1 LSQSALVKSP
11 THTLAR
17 FVVETD
23 DVPDDVLDGMRDALV
38 DTLGVALAGVDE
50 PCAEIARSVTTPAA
64 GTDGASIWGSAR
76 VATPAD
82 AAFVNG
88 IAGHALDFDDTLA
101 SMRGHSS
108 VTTVP
113 VALAIGEAMH
123 ASGKEILTALA
134 LGLEVAG
141 KLGRSLGH
149 GHYLKGWH
157 STATIGAFAATAVA
171 GRLLRV
177 DTGTLCRAWGIAA
190 AQSAG
195 LVRNF
200 GTMAKPFQAGHAA
213 RAGVVATN
221 LSVAGM
227 TADAQIFDSPHGFL
241 ETYAASGVPLGHSVG
256 ELGGRWE
263 VIDPGLNVK
272 RWPCCYCCHRALG
285 GLIEMLQAYEV
296 EASDVISVGV
306 GFPPGTDEP
315 LIYSDP
321 RTGLEAKFSIEYPVA
336 ALLLDGELTLQSFT
350 DAMVQR
356 SAVREL
362 MKRVVR
368 RRVPDE
374 RTYSGTVGYTD
385 IEIATARGQWK
396 RRIDKAPGSVQWPV
410 TAAERR
416 GKFLDCASAVLP
428 SNEARALLDAA
439 EGCVQLVDISSLVS
453 LTIPARQRAGSLPG
467 EATEARAQVAATER
481 P

>member
-1 LSQSALVKSP
+1 LNQSPRVKSP

-17 FVVETD
+17 FVVETRA
-23 DVPDDVLDGMRDALV
+23 VPGEVLDGMRDALV
-38 DTLGVALAGVDE
+38 DTLGVALAGVNE
-50 PCAEIARSVTTPAA
+50 ACAEIARRVTTPTA
-64 GTDGASIWGSAR
+64 GPGEASVWGLA
-76 VATPAD
+76 VDATPAD

-123 ASGKEILTALA
+123 ASGKDILTALA

-171 GRLLRV
+171 ARLLRV
-177 DTGTLCRAWGIAA
+177 DPATLCHAWGIAA
-190 AQSAG
+190 AQSGG
-195 LVRNF
+195 LLRNF

-213 RAGVVATN
+213 RAGVVAAS
-221 LSVAGM
+221 LAAAGM
-227 TADAQIFDSPHGFL
+227 TGDAKIFDSPHGFL
-241 ETYAASGVPLGHSVG
+241 ETYAASGIAIQESLA
-256 ELGGRWE
+256 ELGTRWE

-272 RWPCCYCCHRALG
+272 RWPCCYCCHRAIG
-285 GLIEMLQAYEV
+285 GLIEMLRAHRIGTP
-296 EASDVISVGV
+296 DILSVAV

-321 RTGLEAKFSIEYPVA
+321 RTGLEGKFSIEYPVA
-336 ALLLDGELTLQSFT
+336 ALLLDRELTPSSFT

-356 SAVREL
+356 PAAREL

-374 RTYSGTVGYTD
+374 KTYSGTVGYND
-385 IEIATARGQWK
+385 IEISTTGGRWE
-396 RRIDKAPGSVQWPV
+396 RRIVNAPGSAQWPV
-410 TAAERR
+410 TPAERR
-416 GKFLDCASAVLP
+416 GKFLDCASAVLA
-428 SNEARALLDAA
+428 SNEASALLDAA
-439 EGCVQLVDISSLVS
+439 EGCLRLADISSLVS
-453 LTIPARQRAGSLPG
+453 LTSPAEKRLAGIHDGPA
-467 EATEARAQVAATER
+467 ERRAQVLPTER
-481 P
+481 S